1 MRERS
6 RRRER
11 SWYQH
16 GDNGANGDKLDL
28 RYPRY
33 LRVIRFRS
41 LRLLRVLGIAA
52 VAIVA
57 AACGKKGPPLPP
69 IMHIPTGVD
78 HLTAR
83 RVGNDVYLTLTV
95 PAQNIDKTMPADVGR
110 VEVYGYTGT
119 SQPPRG
125 RFLDVATPVAT
136 VSVLPPESEA
146 QTSKKSATP
155 NASTGSG
162 NPPAKQPSQTG
173 QAPPSPPAKAKPQA
187 MQGAMVTV
195 QERLT
200 PESLV
205 AGPQPAPPPRS
216 SKTTSIAPAST
227 AAPEGALRRFYVA
240 IAFSVRGRQGPPSM
254 FAELPLVPVPD
265 APHDVVATLR
275 PEAISL
281 SWEPAGGLIGFLL
294 ERPVAIESSPID
306 EPVVPGAP
314 PPAAGADVPGG
325 PIRYNVYRE
334 IEPPPGPVRK
344 PEPDAPTIAA
354 PINPAP
360 LSALSFS
367 EPVPLLDGRTRCYTV
382 RSIRGNGASTVESEA
397 SMPSCVA
404 LVDDV
409 PPAAP
414 VALSSAVEA
423 GAISL
428 SWAPNTEADLAGYVV
443 LRGEAGDA
451 TLTPLTGSV
460 ITDATYVDRTVR
472 PGVRYVYAVKAIDT
486 HLPTPNVSA
495 ESERVE
501 ETAR

>member
-1 MRERS
+1 MIDSVRERE
-6 RRRER
+6 RRGERE
-11 SWYQH
+11 SHH
-16 GDNGANGDKLDL
+16 GGNRDNRDNGIELVDS
-28 RYPRY
+28 RFHRCPRFPS
-33 LRVIRFRS
+33 VISRFR
-41 LRLLRVLGIAA
+41 RPLRVLTIAA
-52 VAIVA
+52 VALVA

-69 IMHIPTGVD
+69 IVHIPTGVD
-78 HLTAR
+78 HLSAR
-83 RVGNDVYLTLTV
+83 RVGSDVFLTLTV
-95 PAQNIDKTMPADVGR
+95 PAQNIDKTTPADVGR

-119 SQPPRG
+119 SQPPRA
-125 RFLDVATPVAT
+125 RFLEVAAVVAT

-146 QTSKKSATP
+146 QTSKKPATP
-155 NASTGSG
+155 NASKGSG
-162 NPPAKQPSQTG
+162 NPPAKEI
-173 QAPPSPPAKAKPQA
+173 ADPQA
-187 MQGAMVTV
+187 VQGAMVTV
-195 QERLT
+195 KERLT

-205 AGPQPAPPPRS
+205 ARPLPAPAPRS
-216 SKTTSIAPAST
+216 SKTTSIVP

-240 IAFSVRGRQGPPSM
+240 IAFSVRGRPGPPSM
-254 FAELPLVPVPD
+254 FAELPIVPAPD
-265 APHDVVATLR
+265 APRDVVATLG

-294 ERPVAIESSPID
+294 EHPLAIESSPID

-314 PPAAGADVPGG
+314 APTAGADVPAG
-325 PIRYNVYRE
+325 PTRYNVYRE
-334 IEPPPGPVRK
+334 IEPLPDTARK
-344 PEPDAPTIAA
+344 PEPGPATIAA

-367 EPVPLLDGRTRCYTV
+367 EPIPLLDSRKRCYTV
-382 RSIRGNGASTVESEA
+382 RSIRGTGASMVESEA
-397 SMPSCVA
+397 SMAACVTPT
-404 LVDDV
+404 DF

-414 VALSSAVEA
+414 MGLSTNVEP

-428 SWAPNTEADLAGYVV
+428 SWEPNTEPDLAGYLV

-460 ITDATYVDRTVR
+460 ITDAMFVDRTVR

-495 ESERVE
+495 ESDRVE

>member
-1 MRERS
+1 
-6 RRRER
+6 
-11 SWYQH
+11 
-16 GDNGANGDKLDL
+16 
-28 RYPRY
+28 
-33 LRVIRFRS
+33 VISRFR
-41 LRLLRVLGIAA
+41 RPLRVLTIAA
-52 VAIVA
+52 VALVA

-69 IMHIPTGVD
+69 IVHIPTGVD
-78 HLTAR
+78 HLSAR
-83 RVGNDVYLTLTV
+83 RVGSDVFLTLTV

-119 SQPPRG
+119 SQPPLA
-125 RFLDVATPVAT
+125 RFLEVATPVAT

-146 QTSKKSATP
+146 QTSKKKPPPP

-162 NPPAKQPSQTG
+162 NPQAKEP
-173 QAPPSPPAKAKPQA
+173 PQA
-187 MQGAMVTV
+187 TQGAMVTV

-205 AGPQPAPPPRS
+205 ARPLPAPAPAARS
-216 SKTTSIAPAST
+216 SKTTSIAPVST
-227 AAPEGALRRFYVA
+227 ATPEGALRRFYIA

-265 APHDVVATLR
+265 APRDVVATVR

-294 ERPVAIESSPID
+294 EHPLAIESSPID
-306 EPVVPGAP
+306 EPAVPGAP
-314 PPAAGADVPGG
+314 APAAGADVPGG

-334 IEPPPGPVRK
+334 IEPPPGTVRK
-344 PEPDAPTIAA
+344 PEPDVPTIAA

-360 LSALSFS
+360 LGALSFS

-382 RSIRGNGASTVESEA
+382 RSIRGSGASAVESEA
-397 SMPSCVA
+397 SMPSCVT
-404 LVDDV
+404 LTDDV

-414 VALSSAVEA
+414 VALSAAVEA

-460 ITDATYVDRTVR
+460 ITDAMYVDRTVR
-472 PGVRYVYAVKAIDT
+472 PGVRYLYAVKAIDT

>member
-1 MRERS
+1 
-6 RRRER
+6 
-11 SWYQH
+11 
-16 GDNGANGDKLDL
+16 
-28 RYPRY
+28 
-33 LRVIRFRS
+33 VI
-41 LRLLRVLGIAA
+41 I
-52 VAIVA
+52 A

-69 IMHIPTGVD
+69 IVHIPTGVD
-78 HLTAR
+78 HLSAR
-83 RVGNDVYLTLTV
+83 RVGNDVFLTLTV
-95 PAQNIDKTMPADVGR
+95 PAQNVDKTMPADVGR
-110 VEVYGYTGT
+110 VEVFGYTGT
-119 SQPPRG
+119 SQPPRA

-146 QTSKKSATP
+146 PTSKKAPTP
-155 NASTGSG
+155 NASGGSG
-162 NPPAKQPSQTG
+162 NPPAKEP
-173 QAPPSPPAKAKPQA
+173 PQA
-187 MQGAMVTV
+187 TQGAMVTV

-205 AGPQPAPPPRS
+205 ARPMPPPAPRS
-216 SKTTSIAPAST
+216 AKTTAIAPAST

-240 IAFSVRGRQGPPSM
+240 IAFSVRGRPGPPSM
-254 FAELPLVPVPD
+254 FAELPLLPVPD
-265 APHDVVATLR
+265 APRDVVATLK

-294 ERPVAIESSPID
+294 EHPLAIESSPID
-306 EPVVPGAP
+306 EPVAPGAP
-314 PPAAGADVPGG
+314 APAAGADVSGG
-325 PIRYNVYRE
+325 PVRYNVYRE
-334 IEPPPGPVRK
+334 IEPPPGTVGR
-344 PEPDAPTIAA
+344 PEPEAPAIAA

-382 RSIRGNGASTVESEA
+382 RSIRGSGASTVESEA
-397 SMPSCVA
+397 SMPSCVT
-404 LVDDV
+404 LTDDV

-414 VALSSAVEA
+414 ADLSLAVAA

-460 ITDATYVDRTVR
+460 ITDAMYVDRTVR